1 MPHCAGC
8 GRMMWFSGNC
18 SERFAV
24 RHAMTADIPA
34 PAQWPVASIFFLP
47 LNARFPAELRLA
59 YRLGLE

>member
-1 MPHCAGC
+1 
-8 GRMMWFSGNC
+8 
-18 SERFAV
+18 
-24 RHAMTADIPA
+24 MTADIPA